1 MVSVIDADG
10 HVEESTAMFSR
21 IAPEWQARRPLA
33 LEFDR
38 DTAYGRYNAVWLIDG
53 QVYPRPVGRGG
64 ILLGTPTL
72 MERARMKPVSIPAQ
86 ELTDVGARLGDLDA
100 AGIDK
105 QVVYP
110 TLFLTTTTED
120 VKLEAAFYRAY
131 NDFMAE
137 ARQRSGGRVNFAA
150 LVPIRDVAGSIE
162 ELRRART
169 LGAVAVMLWGIAWD
183 KTLDDEELC
192 PFYAEAARLD
202 LPVCLHFGWGSPALT
217 NIFEAG
223 NSFNS
228 ATMPVL
234 MGARSVLSSNLLEE
248 IPNLRFAFLET
259 GSQWVPWMLHQI
271 HRTGRARRD
280 PAEYFREGRLF
291 VACEADED
299 LNYLTNVIGE
309 DCFVVASD
317 YPHGDP
323 SHEDNL
329 SAAIMAREDVPLR
342 VREKILAANPQRL
355 YGL

>member
-10 HVEESTAMFSR
+10 HVEESIAMFSR
-21 IAPEWQARRPLA
+21 LEPEFQPRRPLA
-33 LEFDR
+33 LGFDK

-86 ELTDVGARLGDLDA
+86 ELTDVEARLRDLDA
-100 AGIDK
+100 AGIAK

-120 VKLEAAFYRAY
+120 VKLEAALYRVY
-131 NDFMAE
+131 NDFMGE
-137 ARQRSGGRVNFAA
+137 ARERSGGRVNFAA
-150 LVPIRDVAGSIE
+150 LVPIRDVAGSVE
-162 ELRRART
+162 ELRRAKT
-169 LGAVAVMLWGIAWD
+169 LGAVSVMFLGMAWD
-183 KTLDDEELC
+183 KTLDDEDLC
-192 PFYAEAARLD
+192 PFYEEAARLD
-202 LPVCLHFGWGSPALT
+202 LPVCLHFGWGCPAMT
-217 NIFEAG
+217 NIFQAG

-234 MGARSVLSSNLLEE
+234 MGARSVISSNLLEE

-259 GSQWVPWMLHQI
+259 GSQWLPWMLHQI

-280 PAEYFREGRLF
+280 PAEYFREGRIF

-299 LNYLTNVIGE
+299 INYLTNVIGE

>member
-1 MVSVIDADG
+1 MVQVIDADG
-10 HVEESTAMFSR
+10 HVEESVAMFSR
-21 IAPEWQARRPLA
+21 LEPAFQARRPIA
-33 LEFDR
+33 LEFDP

-72 MERARMKPVSIPAQ
+72 SQRAKMKPVTIPAQ
-86 ELTDVGARLGDLDA
+86 ELTDVEARLRDLDA

-137 ARQRSGGRVNFAA
+137 ARQRSNGRVNFAA
-150 LVPIRDVAGSIE
+150 LVPIRDIQGAIV
-162 ELRRART
+162 ELRRAKEV
-169 LGAVAVMLWGIAWD
+169 GAVAVMFWGMAWE
-183 KTLDDEELC
+183 KTLDHEDLC
-192 PFYAEAARLD
+192 PFYEEAARLD
-202 LPVCLHFGWGSPALT
+202 LPICLHFGWGCPGMT
-217 NIFEAG
+217 NLFEAG

-234 MGARSVLSSNLLEE
+234 MGAKSILSSNVLEE
-248 IPNLRFAFLET
+248 IPNLRFAILET
-259 GSQWVPWMLHQI
+259 GSQWLPWMLHQI
-271 HRTGRARRD
+271 HRAGRARRN
-280 PAEYFREGRLF
+280 PAEYFREGRVY

-299 LNYLTNVIGE
+299 INYLTQVVGE

-329 SAAIMAREDVPLR
+329 SGAIMAREDVPLR
-342 VREKILAANPQRL
+342 IREKILGENPARL
-355 YGL
+355 YNL